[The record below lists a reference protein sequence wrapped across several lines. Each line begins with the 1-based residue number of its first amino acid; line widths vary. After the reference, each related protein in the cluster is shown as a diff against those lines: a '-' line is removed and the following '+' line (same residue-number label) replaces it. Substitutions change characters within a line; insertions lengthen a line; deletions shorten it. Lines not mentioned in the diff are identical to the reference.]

1 MDPPNA
7 IVITSFPPLLGYST
21 TMTICGFAYGPF
33 GGLLVA
39 GSGAIIGSALTF
51 VILRLLFKRRIKSW
65 TAQNKRWQAMEAVI
79 DAKGL
84 PLVIMIRLCPIPW
97 VYSNALFAS
106 MESVKLWQFVIATMC
121 VFQIVSSP
129 TSTSRLID
137 AY

>member
-1 MDPPNA
+1 
-7 IVITSFPPLLGYST
+7 
-21 TMTICGFAYGPF
+21 MTICGFAYGPF

-121 VFQIVSSP
+121 VFQIISKLAF
-129 TSTSRLID
+129 R
-137 AY
+137 